1 MRLVVPRR
9 ALGSETCCVG
19 WFFWSAAQEMKKQD
33 VSFPGETNLEM

>member
-9 ALGSETCCVG
+9 ALGFETCCVA
-19 WFFWSAAQEMKKQD
+19 WFFWSAAQKMKKQD